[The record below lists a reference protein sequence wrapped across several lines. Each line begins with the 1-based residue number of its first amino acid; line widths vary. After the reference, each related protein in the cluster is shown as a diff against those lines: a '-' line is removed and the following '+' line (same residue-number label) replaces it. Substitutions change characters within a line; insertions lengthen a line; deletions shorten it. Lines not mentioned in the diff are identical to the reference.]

1 LGIIHIFG
9 FDVSFSSVWE
19 SIWLIIK
26 ILLLGVMA
34 LLTIKEFIEAV
45 REKRVAVR
53 EKRVLEF
60 FKEYWWVILLFCLL
74 LWLFFFK

>member
-45 REKRVAVR
+45 REKRV
-53 EKRVLEF
+53 LEF